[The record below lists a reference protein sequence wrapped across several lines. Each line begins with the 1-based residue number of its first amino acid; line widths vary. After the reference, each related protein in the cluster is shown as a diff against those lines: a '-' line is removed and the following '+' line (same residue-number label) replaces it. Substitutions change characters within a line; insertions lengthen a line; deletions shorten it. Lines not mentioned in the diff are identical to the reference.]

1 MKKIFSAMALSLLIG
16 MASATA
22 QEIKPFV
29 EGERAAFLGNSI
41 TDGGRYHSYIWLY
54 YMSRFPNMPISVYN
68 CGVGG
73 DTAYEMY

>member
-1 MKKIFSAMALSLLIG
+1 MKKIISAMALSLLMG

-41 TDGGRYHSYIWLY
+41 RWRTLSLLY
-54 YMSRFPNMPISVYN
+54 LAVLHDTFPEY
-68 CGVGG
+68 
-73 DTAYEMY
+73 AYQRV